1 MPVLFFCFSNFIL
14 FLFCILTFILFS
26 YVFQLNILVFILML
40 FLKTILLFIT
50 ILYLWFILKNIFTL
64 FSFENSSVYYHII
77 LIFILILFMRVILK
91 LYSYLFSEQLF
102 QWHYYSL
109 MSENYSLVI
118 LTLFRSCSFYS
129 YVITVRILVPPPPA
143 TPSKQPKI
151 KFSNY
156 CQVMFNIFVGWPRV
170 VLPVFPLF
178 DMLSTSFV

>member
-14 FLFCILTFILFS
+14 FLFCILIFILFS
-26 YVFQLNILVFILML
+26 YVFQFNILVFILML
-40 FLKTILLFIT
+40 FLKIILLFIT
-50 ILYLWFILKNIFTL
+50 ILYLSFILKNILTL

-129 YVITVRILVPPPPA
+129 QVIIFRIPVPVCPWLQQ
-143 TPSKQPKI
+143 K
-151 KFSNY
+151 
-156 CQVMFNIFVGWPRV
+156 RV
-170 VLPVFPLF
+170 CNWVKRQNPISGNPWLQ
-178 DMLSTSFV
+178 TCTK